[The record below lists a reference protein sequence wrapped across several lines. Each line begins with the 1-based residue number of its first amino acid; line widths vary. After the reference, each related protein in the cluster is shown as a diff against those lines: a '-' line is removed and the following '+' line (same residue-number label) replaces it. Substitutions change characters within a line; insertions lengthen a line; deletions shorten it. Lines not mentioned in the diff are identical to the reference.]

1 MLDDKGALFIMDRDQ
16 LGKPKP
22 EGECAKGPITSSNGV
37 AADNEARANG
47 IRCCAH
53 LDRS

>member
-1 MLDDKGALFIMDRDQ
+1 MDRDESGNQ
-16 LGKPKP
+16 SR
-22 EGECAKGPITSSNGV
+22 ERESGEDDIAASNGA

-53 LDRS
+53 LDGS